1 MDNALLDKGIM
12 TPELPSHRRRSL
24 VRGVL
29 AAVAFSLSAAPALAQ
44 DWPTK
49 PIRLVL
55 GYAPGGGADITA
67 RLMQPS
73 LERLLKQPIVIDYK
87 SGAGGALAAAEVSRA
102 APDGYT
108 LGLVDNGVMT
118 IIPAARQPGYDP
130 LTSFTQ
136 ISMVTLLPHVLVASP
151 KLAASG
157 SRELIEMMRK
167 EPGRLNFASGGPG
180 SMSHLF
186 AELYRAQS
194 KTSAVHVPF
203 RGGSPAIT
211 AVSAGDV
218 QFAFLTYA
226 ASSGFIKGGQVKV
239 LGVSSSSRLRS
250 LPNVPTIAE
259 QGLAGYDAVGWF
271 AIVGP
276 AKVPPRIV
284 ASLQKAINET
294 LTTPEVVSRLEE
306 VGSLPATGQ
315 KLSLEKRIA
324 DELGLWRKLITE
336 QKIPVE

>member
-1 MDNALLDKGIM
+1 M
-12 TPELPSHRRRSL
+12 TVEMRRRRRPL
-24 VRGVL
+24 VAG
-29 AAVAFSLSAAPALAQ
+29 AVAAIVLSLSGMPALAQ
-44 DWPTK
+44 EWPTK

-73 LERLLKQPIVIDYK
+73 LEKLLKQPIVIDYK
-87 SGAGGALAAAEVSRA
+87 SGAGGALAAAEVARA

-118 IIPAARQPGYDP
+118 IIPAVRQPGYDP
-130 LTSFTQ
+130 VTSFTP
-136 ISMVTLLPHVLVASP
+136 ISMVSLLPHVLVASP
-151 KLAASG
+151 SLTAKN
-157 SRELIEMMRK
+157 SRELIEMMK
-167 EPGRLNFASGGPG
+167 STPGKLNFGSGGPA
-180 SMSHLF
+180 SMSHFF
-186 AELYRAQS
+186 AELYKAQS

-203 RGGSPAIT
+203 RGGSPAIA
-211 AVSAGDV
+211 AVTAGDV

-226 ASSGFIKGGQVKV
+226 ASSGFIKGGQVKA

-276 AKVPPRIV
+276 AKLPPRVV
-284 ASLQKAINET
+284 ATLEKAIVET
-294 LTTPEVVSRLEE
+294 LTTPAVVSRLEE
-306 VGSLPATGQ
+306 VGSLPAVDQ
-315 KLSLEKRIA
+315 KVTLSKRIA
-324 DELGLWRKLITE
+324 DELVVWRKLITE
-336 QKIPVE
+336 QKIAVE